1 MNKEKAVIKA
11 EITSKGDNDYS
22 IHMEIEGSEQGIMKL
37 LAEVVKNLINV
48 GASVTDIKNAFI
60 TGIDES
66 EVGKV

>member
-11 EITSKGDNDYS
+11 EMTSKGDNDYS
-22 IHMEIEGSEQGIMKL
+22 IYMEIEGSEQGIMKL
-37 LAEVVKNLINV
+37 LVEVVKNLINA